1 MSISIEEK
9 QGVIKEF
16 AVHEADTVSP
26 EVQVAI
32 LTHRIRT
39 LTEHFKTHKQDHQS
53 RRGLLILVGKRKS
66 LISYLKR
73 KDFKRYQEILKRLEL
88 RK

>member
-1 MSISIEEK
+1 MSISNQEK
-9 QGVIKEF
+9 TTVIKEF
-16 AVHEADTVSP
+16 GLHESDTGST

-39 LTEHFKTHKQDHQS
+39 LTEHFKLHRHDHQS
-53 RRGLLILVGKRKS
+53 RRGLLTLVGKRKS
-66 LISYLKR
+66 LMKYLKR
-73 KDFKRYQEILKRLEL
+73 VDLKRYQQILKRLEL